1 MTKSCQKCGSK
12 VADDAKFCPNC
23 GFDFRSSGNANAS
36 DGKFDFHMLFVILII
51 SSLIIGSIL
60 ILTVDWGDAKVS
72 NTPDDVDHVDL
83 TITEVMGY
91 DGGDSS
97 SSYTLYTL
105 ALFNKVPSDLK
116 GYNVKTT
123 YYDKNNTEIGSEIE
137 SLAHVYY
144 DSDYALTLGYYT
156 TYKKPDPKYVT
167 VEIIKDGKTIDNY
180 TSQIDQGKIKFLTNY
195 GNRKKDML

>member
-23 GFDFRSSGNANAS
+23 GFDFRSSGNAQAS

-60 ILTVDWGDAKVS
+60 ILTVDWDDAKVS
-72 NTPDDVDHVDL
+72 STTDDVDHVDI
-83 TITEVMGY
+83 TITDVLGY
-91 DGGDSS
+91 DGDSS
-97 SSYTLYTL
+97 SKKSYTLYTY

-123 YYDKNNTEIGSEIE
+123 YYDKNNTQIGSDIE
-137 SLAHVYY
+137 SLSHIYY
-144 DSDYALTLGYYT
+144 DSDYALSFGYYT
-156 TYKKPDPKYVT
+156 TYKKPNPDYVT
-167 VEIIKDGKTIDNY
+167 VEIIKDGKTIDNF
-180 TSQIDQGKIKFLTNY
+180 TSQIDQGKIKYLN
-195 GNRKKDML
+195 